1 MWSCLWRLCI
11 ILLVVLTCL
20 APASGSYF
28 SMLVLTTSS
37 FISLPCLY
45 YLFVYYYNLPVQSQN
60 ILIFLTQLLIYIHA
74 LCVLQEFALNILLHC
89 FKNQLI
95 DFVETHFHLT
105 CYLWRIINFRTAWFV
120 CIVEIMAFKTLLIRA
135 PVKFLQ
141 MNKKVKCICVL
152 FPGLVYVLMC
162 LDLSCKVSNSVDLYV
177 LYNVTNIDIRTKQ
190 EQSFRLNPAFLFL
203 IILFCIEIYNNF
215 IHDNISWITFKCSN
229 HQQQTSISMKQL
241 DVDSTDRSEVI
252 TIDTETVTVRF
263 SQHNAV
269 NTAEEIS
276 PRNQDI
282 HEDVTNISKPK
293 TPVSYRFVLIMAAIG
308 SLINIL
314 RNISNNQKEDS
325 YFLSWTILALLR
337 FMVFNAP
344 LLWILSH
351 KKARKFMQNR
361 LKQNMINVTQAI
373 GMDIML

>member
-1 MWSCLWRLCI
+1 MCI
-11 ILLVVLTCL
+11 IILVVLTCL

-28 SMLVLTTSS
+28 SMLVLSISS

-45 YLFVYYYNLPVQSQN
+45 YLFVYYYNLPLHSQN

-74 LCVLQEFALNILLHC
+74 LCVLQEFAINILLQC
-89 FKNQLI
+89 FKNELT
-95 DFVETHFHLT
+95 DFVENYFHLT
-105 CYLWRIINFRTAWFV
+105 CYLWRIMNFRTAWFV

-141 MNKKVKCICVL
+141 MNKKAKCICLL
-152 FPGLVYVLMC
+152 FPGVVYVIMC
-162 LDLSCKVSNSVDLYV
+162 LDLSCKVSNSVDLHV

-203 IILFCIEIYNNF
+203 IILFCIEFYNNF
-215 IHDNISWITFKCSN
+215 IHDNISWITIKCSN
-229 HQQQTSISMKQL
+229 QQQTSICMKQL
-241 DVDSTDRSEVI
+241 DVDTTDRSEVI
-252 TIDTETVTVRF
+252 TIDTKSDTGRF
-263 SQHNAV
+263 SQFNGV
-269 NTAEEIS
+269 NTAEQIS
-276 PRNQDI
+276 NKKEDI

-293 TPVSYRFVLIMAAIG
+293 TPVSYRFVLIMAALG

-314 RNISNNQKEDS
+314 RTISNNQKDDC
-325 YFLSWTILALLR
+325 YIISWTILALLR

-344 LLWILSH
+344 LLWLLSH
-351 KKARKFMQNR
+351 RKARKFMQNR

-373 GMDIML
+373 GMDFTL